1 MLNISEFNKKSF
13 FIGFLAV
20 SFWVSMIGNLFA
32 EQIVARGSDSTINV
46 VQVLAKAFQEKGGV
60 SIKVEGGGSSKGAK
74 ACLAGQV
81 SLAFMSRAPKSKE
94 TGAGLVAMAYA
105 IDGVA
110 VIVNADNPI
119 SDIKLDMLKA
129 IYIGKM
135 TKWDSGKPVMAINR
149 PATSGTREV
158 FQNKVLGKGVDF
170 SPRIL
175 VKHDKAAQVTV
186 SKAVTAV
193 AFTSAG
199 ALSDQTNLKVLTVN
213 GVAPTSETLRNGT
226 YPIARTLHFATK
238 GTPFGKVKEFL
249 DFVQSNEGQQIITQ
263 AGFVTLR

>member
-1 MLNISEFNKKSF
+1 M
-13 FIGFLAV
+13 A
-20 SFWVSMIGNLFA
+20 
-32 EQIVARGSDSTINV
+32 
-46 VQVLAKAFQEKGGV
+46 
-60 SIKVEGGGSSKGAK
+60 
-74 ACLAGQV
+74 
-81 SLAFMSRAPKSKE
+81 RAPKSKE
-94 TGAGLVAMAYA
+94 TGASLVAIAYA

-119 SDIKLDMLKA
+119 SDIELDMLKA